1 MFSVCFSVDQSVDF
15 SFDSKFRVFIFP
27 NGRIQ
32 WFPSFKWRS
41 TCAPNLVRFPY
52 DKQVCTLTFISWAF
66 PGKHKYCLY
75 NNMFCYLTGLKCYIF
90 IEISILHIIVLYYN
104 ALVHFYYILFLPLI
118 TIKPFM
124 IFFYYQHLS

>member
-1 MFSVCFSVDQSVDF
+1 MFFVCFSVDQSVDF

-75 NNMFCYLTGLKCYIF
+75 NNDFCYITARSTWIIFF
-90 IEISILHIIVLYYN
+90 IENSILDIVVLYYI
-104 ALVHFYYILFLPLI
+104 ALVNFYYILLLPLI
-118 TIKPFM
+118 TNN
-124 IFFYYQHLS
+124 LL